1 LPLEVSVNTTLRGG
15 FPFTGVP
22 LNAATGAGVTA
33 ATVMKLVFTS
43 LSLPPGPVTV
53 SRISYA
59 PAEVNVYELSPASVN
74 VVQVLA
80 ELSLYSQARDVILP
94 LEVSVNT
101 TFSGA
106 FPFTGVPLK
115 DRKS

>member
-1 LPLEVSVNTTLRGG
+1 
-15 FPFTGVP
+15 
-22 LNAATGAGVTA
+22 
-33 ATVMKLVFTS
+33 M
-43 LSLPPGPVTV
+43 
-53 SRISYA
+53 
-59 PAEVNVYELSPASVN
+59 NVYELSPASVN

-106 FPFTGVPLK
+106 FPFTGVPLNAATGAIGATVFSTT
-115 DRKS
+115 RMTFVAYILSPSVPEP